1 MPTCPALQ
9 CGECPGINA
18 FHCEGRGWVLSA
30 DEVNKIE
37 FRGTHA
43 NIRYSCPSS
52 ALLSLAAS
60 AQQSPAECKQSSNHL
75 AMGLPL
81 LSLKVVH
88 MRRRPT
94 GLIRVDFHD
103 GETLSFNPLVT
114 TIQHIILGTH
124 YIDHYGTLHV
134 RSSHSG
140 LSTKVKFKE
149 PVIGP
154 PQHKVCLQSFVVHV
168 NSCLRTS
175 EAHTVKNQIGTVR
188 AVSK

>member
-1 MPTCPALQ
+1 MPRALSLQ

-43 NIRYSCPSS
+43 NIRCARPPS
-52 ALLSLAAS
+52 ALLSQATSVHSSAEMPQAA
-60 AQQSPAECKQSSNHL
+60 AQVATRP
-75 AMGLPL
+75 PL
-81 LSLKVVH
+81 TVLRTAH
-88 MRRRPT
+88 MPCRPT

-114 TIQHIILGTH
+114 TIQHIILGSH

-134 RSSHSG
+134 QSSRSA
-140 LSTKVKFKE
+140 LSTKVKFRE

-154 PQHKVCLQSFVVHV
+154 PQHKVYLQTLMVHA
-168 NSCLRTS
+168 S
-175 EAHTVKNQIGTVR
+175 R
-188 AVSK
+188 AYTRLNHLHR